1 MTLEPLLGKH
11 HWNSVKGQFD
21 DLLLVG
27 ADVLGE
33 VHVHEL
39 KVGVVLPD
47 VVAQRLARLLEVR
60 LLRRN
65 LLGSSKFQ
73 IGILIE

>member
-39 KVGVVLPD
+39 EVGVVLPD
-47 VVAQRLARLLEVR
+47 VVAQRLARLLQVR
-60 LLRRN
+60 LLRT
-65 LLGSSKFQ
+65 KFIMAQ
-73 IGILIE
+73 